1 MNSISGKLLPRSLSK
16 VLPNKLTGDIA
27 ELLILFL
34 LGAIAIALHAKLRI
48 PTQMPGKYGMIYL
61 TIIMASR
68 LCSKYQFSAT
78 IASLGAVS
86 LLMMDVLGFKDPFM
100 PVIYIFIGIIIDI
113 LFISAPKLTEKVWYV
128 ALVGGIAWM
137 VIPIIRLILFVS
149 IGYVHGVPKFA
160 PIVPFLSHFAF
171 GCVGALLAFSALKIA
186 GKSTKNDASV

>member
-1 MNSISGKLLPRSLSK
+1 MSGRLLPRSLSK
-16 VLPNKLTGDIA
+16 VLPNKVAGDFA

-34 LGAIAIALHAKLRI
+34 LGVVAIALHSKLRI

-61 TIIMASR
+61 TIIMASK

-78 IASLGAVS
+78 IASLGVVS

-100 PVIYIFIGIIIDI
+100 PLIYLFIGLGIDL
-113 LFISAPKLTEKVWYV
+113 LFISAPKLTEKAWYV
-128 ALVGGIAWM
+128 ALVGGTAWM
-137 VIPIIRLILFVS
+137 LIPTIRLILFIS
-149 IGYVHGVPKFA
+149 IGFMHGVPKFA

-186 GKSTKNDASV
+186 GKSKNHAAK